1 MINNLRKKIFWTVVI
16 VPLVIV
22 FLVLTIYNYSYVS
35 YVLYDET
42 KTINYCVK
50 SLKNNSDE
58 FDEYMSIP
66 LEELSGSAKFRYEAN
81 PKLANLVYSIV
92 SSEIFVVKLSPEGE
106 ILAHTG
112 LADDDSSI
120 PEIVA
125 AASGQTVTSGKLRRM
140 IYRSITVDECRYMVF
155 LNTANWHFE
164 IKVILFSSF
173 GALVVTFLLLALMA
187 RYLSRK
193 ITRPIQ
199 EAMEKQNRFIADASH
214 ELKTP
219 VSVINA
225 NISVLEREYGES
237 KWMKYIK
244 DEGNRMTKLVNEL
257 LSLCR
262 MDFEA
267 RDTSC
272 APVAS
277 TFDASEVI
285 METSLPFDSVA
296 FEKGIALSTE
306 CGQPHICKG
315 SGEDFKKILSVL
327 IDNAIGH
334 TEKGGQITITAT
346 PSSGTFFFARDTKLR
361 VDVRNTGSVISSEDL
376 PRIFDRFYKSRAS
389 RGNHYNFGLGLSIA
403 KALADKNGFRISAGS
418 DSCSTTFVLVM
429 DM

>member
-155 LNTANWHFE
+155 LNTADWHFE

-187 RYLSRK
+187 R
-193 ITRPIQ
+193 
-199 EAMEKQNRFIADASH
+199 
-214 ELKTP
+214 
-219 VSVINA
+219 
-225 NISVLEREYGES
+225 
-237 KWMKYIK
+237 
-244 DEGNRMTKLVNEL
+244 
-257 LSLCR
+257 
-262 MDFEA
+262 
-267 RDTSC
+267 
-272 APVAS
+272 
-277 TFDASEVI
+277 
-285 METSLPFDSVA
+285 
-296 FEKGIALSTE
+296 
-306 CGQPHICKG
+306 
-315 SGEDFKKILSVL
+315 
-327 IDNAIGH
+327 
-334 TEKGGQITITAT
+334 
-346 PSSGTFFFARDTKLR
+346 
-361 VDVRNTGSVISSEDL
+361 
-376 PRIFDRFYKSRAS
+376 
-389 RGNHYNFGLGLSIA
+389 
-403 KALADKNGFRISAGS
+403 
-418 DSCSTTFVLVM
+418 
-429 DM
+429 